1 MRYKL
6 DSNGYVQVVMWGC
19 HTGLCSEYTGEVPT
33 GFSSLVEWA
42 DKACINAYYLDE
54 NGNLVLD
61 SERQNL
67 LQTKYEKEAVDY
79 APVLHKDLYATN
91 EIIDAQYKKNTVT
104 GALNFIN
111 NARSLTPMIKLTGLS
126 QGKINIFAQSKN
138 MLPLTAITET
148 KGGISFAVGD
158 GIAISG
164 TATEDVVYCLLDSD
178 RPAFGLLKGQN
189 YYLDLGGLECELI
202 YEDETIEQVYE
213 GASGFISLSE
223 NKTVNKVLIKI
234 PAGTTVN
241 KTIYPALSHGLALAD
256 YEEARSKT
264 YSIDLSEY
272 EISDTDYVLIGEGL
286 AVLYSRNTHVLG
298 DGSMGLLNGYNMV
311 YTDKGN
317 MLEINYTTNE
327 FLVDDMAFLQGTSTT
342 SGRFVINED
351 GSIQATGGVFN
362 GKVTCTELTV
372 ASGAAVSGLDT
383 GVTPAQVT
391 QITQNAITT
400 GDITIGGYIY
410 DKTFSGKQ
418 IVLGVD
424 GSNNLQVGTPSTTAT
439 YGDLNLYAG
448 YGGEIHLYPDASGP
462 SLAGSVMDVSDSG
475 VDMWVTL
482 DCYDINAM
490 DITCESL
497 DCDSLSIGTL
507 NCSYVG
513 STYDYPTIV
522 HCNNV
527 AVHTSTTLSNNNA
540 GFNSTYGYIQEYS
553 GSSEKFK
560 HDIHSMPDELKK
572 KMQGLYDIEVKCWKY
587 NEDYLAEEDELF
599 GVETFGLIAEDLNEV
614 LPEAI
619 THKSDG
625 SISNYRDR
633 NLLNAML
640 YLIQEQKKEIDQ
652 LKADVK
658 TLKGEG
664 I

>member
-1 MRYKL
+1 MRYTL
-6 DSNGYVQVVMWGC
+6 DNNGYIKTVAWGC
-19 HTGLCSEYTGEVPT
+19 MTGNCAEYTGEIPAGYT
-33 GFSSLVEWA
+33 SLPDWA
-42 DKACINAYYLDE
+42 DRACINAYYLDE
-54 NGNLVLD
+54 NGNLMLD
-61 SERQNL
+61 ADRQNY
-67 LQTKYEKEAVDY
+67 LQTNYEKQAADY

-91 EIIDAQYKKNTVT
+91 EIIDAQYKKTSVT
-104 GALNFIN
+104 GVVNIIT

-189 YYLDLGGLECELI
+189 YYLNLDGLACELI
-202 YEDETIEQVYE
+202 YEDGTIEQVYE
-213 GASGFISLSE
+213 GASGLLNLSE
-223 NKTVNKVLIKI
+223 NKTVNKVLVKI

-241 KTIYPALSHGLALAD
+241 KTIHPTLSYGASAIT
-256 YEEARSKT
+256 YEEARSKS

-272 EISDTDYVLIGEGL
+272 EIAETDYVLIGEGL
-286 AVLYSRNTHVLG
+286 AVLYGRNTHVVG
-298 DGSMGLLNGYNMV
+298 DGSIGLLNGYNMV

-317 MLEINYTTNE
+317 TLEINYTTNE

-372 ASGAAVSGLDT
+372 ASGAAISGLDT
-383 GVTPAQVT
+383 GITAAQAT
-391 QITQNAITT
+391 QITKDTIETATLTAKNLTLEGGKIDINTSSNTDSIITLRS
-400 GDITIGGYIY
+400 GYY
-410 DKTFSGKQ
+410 W
-418 IVLGVD
+418 VD
-424 GSNNLQVGTPSTTAT
+424 VAPGMVQVGDYMGGVQLDAGGLTAPYMAVDTWICDGVSYTPDSFMS
-439 YGDLNLYAG
+439 
-448 YGGEIHLYPDASGP
+448 ASPG
-462 SLAGSVMDVSDSG
+462 
-475 VDMWVTL
+475 TI
-482 DCYDINAM
+482 Y
-490 DITCESL
+490 
-497 DCDSLSIGTL
+497 CD
-507 NCSYVG
+507 NVG
-513 STYDYPTIV
+513 SSYNYPSIV

-560 HDIHSMPDELKK
+560 HDIHSMPDELKQ
-572 KMQGLYDIEVKCWKY
+572 KMRGLYDVEVKCWKY

-658 TLKGEG
+658 SLKGEG

>member
-6 DSNGYVQVVMWGC
+6 DSNGFIKYVLFGC
-19 HTGLCSEYTGEVPT
+19 YTGGCAEYTGAVPS
-33 GFSSLVEWA
+33 GYSDLADWA
-42 DKACINAYYLDE
+42 NNACINAYYLDE
-54 NGNLVLD
+54 NGNLTLD

-67 LQTKYEKEAVDY
+67 LQTKYEKEAIDY

-104 GALNFIN
+104 GTLNFIN

-148 KGGISFAVGD
+148 KGGISFTVGD

-164 TATEDVVYCLLDSD
+164 TAAEDVVYCLLDSD

-286 AVLYSRNTHVLG
+286 AVLYSRNTHVVG

-317 MLEINYTTNE
+317 TLEINYTTNE

-351 GSIQATGGVFN
+351 GSIQATGGTFN
-362 GKVTCTELTV
+362 GKVVCTELTV

-383 GVTPAQVT
+383 GITAAQAT
-391 QITQNAITT
+391 QITK
-400 GDITIGGYIY
+400 DTIETATLTAKNLSLEGGSVNIAASSSNDSRINVSYNY
-410 DKTFSGKQ
+410 DFAEIAPGM
-418 IVLGVD
+418 I
-424 GSNNLQVGTPSTTAT
+424 QVGNRLYGYYAQLDSGGLTASYVDVDKWICDGVSYTPDSFMKP
-439 YGDLNLYAG
+439 GDSLGTVYCDNVGTSY
-448 YGGEIHLYPDASGP
+448 LYPS
-462 SLAGSVMDVSDSG
+462 
-475 VDMWVTL
+475 
-482 DCYDINAM
+482 
-490 DITCESL
+490 
-497 DCDSLSIGTL
+497 
-507 NCSYVG
+507 
-513 STYDYPTIV
+513 IV

-560 HDIHSMPDELKK
+560 HDIHSMPEELKA
-572 KMQGLYDIEVKCWKY
+572 KMRGLYDVEVKCWKY

-619 THKSDG
+619 THKADG

-658 TLKGEG
+658 TLKGEEK
-664 I
+664 